1 MDDLID
7 MMISNES
14 PADISDKIKDI
25 LMQKSA
31 ENIDI
36 VRPVVAASIFG
47 DREDGVDVEGE
58 IDYENESDYEEEE
71 SEDYEEDAE

>member
-7 MMISNES
+7 MMARNES
-14 PADISDKIKDI
+14 PADISDKIKEI

-36 VRPVVAASIFG
+36 IRPVVAASIFG
-47 DREDGVDVEGE
+47 EPEVED
-58 IDYENESDYEEEE
+58 ESDQISYEDE
-71 SEDYEEDAE
+71 SDDYEEDAE

>member
-7 MMISNES
+7 MMVNNQS
-14 PADISDKIKDI
+14 PADISDKIKEI

-36 VRPVVAASIFG
+36 IRPVVANSIFG
-47 DREDGVDVEGE
+47 EPETEV
-58 IDYENESDYEEEE
+58 E
-71 SEDYEEDAE
+71 SETEVAQEYQGTQEEDAE

>member
-7 MMISNES
+7 MMVSNQS
-14 PADISDKIKDI
+14 PADISDKIKEI

-36 VRPVVAASIFG
+36 VRPVVAASMFG
-47 DREDGVDVEGE
+47 GPEFGA
-58 IDYENESDYEEEE
+58 E
-71 SEDYEEDAE
+71 SEVEDTEEYIETEEEDAE

>member
-36 VRPVVAASIFG
+36 IRPVVAASIFG
-47 DREDGVDVEGE
+47 EPESEVETDDEVSYED
-58 IDYENESDYEEEE
+58 E

>member
-36 VRPVVAASIFG
+36 VRPVVAGSIFG
-47 DREDGVDVEGE
+47 EPESEVETNDEVSYED
-58 IDYENESDYEEEE
+58 E

>member
-7 MMISNES
+7 MMVSNQS
-14 PADISDKIKDI
+14 PADISDRIKEI

-36 VRPVVAASIFG
+36 VRPVVAASMFG
-47 DREDGVDVEGE
+47 GAEFDAESEVEGT
-58 IDYENESDYEEEE
+58 EEYVETE
-71 SEDYEEDAE
+71 EEDAE

>member
-7 MMISNES
+7 LMISNES
-14 PADISDKIKDI
+14 PAEISDRIKDI

-36 VRPVVAASIFG
+36 VRPTVANSIFG
-47 DREDGVDVEGE
+47 DQETETE
-58 IDYENESDYEEEE
+58 TENEVDGEYEEEPTEEEEE
-71 SEDYEEDAE
+71 SEE

>member
-7 MMISNES
+7 MMVSNES
-14 PADISDKIKDI
+14 PADISDRIKEI

-36 VRPVVAASIFG
+36 VRPVVAASMFG
-47 DREDGVDVEGE
+47 SPEVESGE
-58 IDYENESDYEEEE
+58 VPEVEEEPT
-71 SEDYEEDAE
+71 EEDAE

>member
-7 MMISNES
+7 MMVTNQS
-14 PADISDKIKDI
+14 PADISDRIKEI

-36 VRPVVAASIFG
+36 IRPVVAASLFG
-47 DREDGVDVEGE
+47 EGE
-58 IDYENESDYEEEE
+58 VESEVEVENSEEE
-71 SEDYEEDAE
+71 SEEDAE

>member
-7 MMISNES
+7 MMVSNQS
-14 PADISDKIKDI
+14 PADISDKIKEL

-36 VRPVVAASIFG
+36 IRPVVASSMFSTP
-47 DREDGVDVEGE
+47 DQP
-58 IDYENESDYEEEE
+58 NEEEV
-71 SEDYEEDAE
+71 D

>member
-7 MMISNES
+7 MMVNNQS
-14 PADISDKIKDI
+14 PADISDKIKEI

-36 VRPVVAASIFG
+36 IRPVVANSIFG
-47 DREDGVDVEGE
+47 EPETEV
-58 IDYENESDYEEEE
+58 E
-71 SEDYEEDAE
+71 SETEIAQEYQETQEEDAE

>member
-7 MMISNES
+7 MMVSNGS
-14 PADISDKIKDI
+14 PSDISDKIKEI

-36 VRPVVAASIFG
+36 VRPVVANSIFG
-47 DREDGVDVEGE
+47 EPEPEVEPQLETETE
-58 IDYENESDYEEEE
+58 IDQEYEEPV
-71 SEDYEEDAE
+71 EEDAE

>member
-7 MMISNES
+7 MMVSNES
-14 PADISDKIKDI
+14 PADISDKIKEI

-36 VRPVVAASIFG
+36 IRPVVAASMFG
-47 DREDGVDVEGE
+47 EPNSETENEVEIENDDEEDVE
-58 IDYENESDYEEEE
+58 
-71 SEDYEEDAE
+71 

>member
-7 MMISNES
+7 MMVNNQS
-14 PADISDKIKDI
+14 PADISDKIKEI

-36 VRPVVAASIFG
+36 IRPVVANSIFG
-47 DREDGVDVEGE
+47 ESETEVESETE
-58 IDYENESDYEEEE
+58 IDQEYQETE
-71 SEDYEEDAE
+71 EEDAE

>member
-7 MMISNES
+7 MMARNES
-14 PADISDKIKDI
+14 PADISDKIKEI

-36 VRPVVAASIFG
+36 IRPVVAASIFG
-47 DREDGVDVEGE
+47 EPEVED
-58 IDYENESDYEEEE
+58 ESDQISYEDE